1 MVQSLKGYR
10 RHDWF
15 DTMQRDDPM
24 EMIMES
30 LLEEIPTY
38 AEKIKSIKETI
49 LANIVLIGQVPSP
62 TFNEARRA
70 EIFQER
76 MSEAQV
82 DECSIDEFRNPIGVI
97 RGTNDKK
104 PPIFV
109 VAHLDTFID
118 KDVDHNFTI
127 VKNTVYGP
135 GVMDNSAGIGVLI
148 SLPEIFRKLDLRFES
163 DIVIAGLIHSL
174 GKANLQGIRQLLSA
188 WKSPIRGAICVEG
201 GELGRLN
208 YYSDG
213 IRRCEVECRISAE
226 DGIEYR
232 FKPNA
237 ILILNEVINRI
248 LTLRLPQR
256 PRARVII
263 GKISGGFKHGIIALE
278 GTLGFEIQS
287 DSDQMVK
294 SIFRDITD
302 IVDGLSHEY
311 QVDLKLKTISSVN
324 ANTLSYNHPLVK
336 TTVAIMKKLD
346 VKPMA
351 EPSGSELSIFLSQK
365 IPAVTLGIS
374 RGHNYHLNN
383 ARMEIEPMYKG
394 IAQIVG
400 VIKAIDS
407 GVCDE

>member
-1 MVQSLKGYR
+1 
-10 RHDWF
+10 
-15 DTMQRDDPM
+15 
-24 EMIMES
+24 MES
-30 LLEEIPTY
+30 YLEEIPSY
-38 AEKIKSIKETI
+38 VEKIKFIKETI
-49 LANIVLIGQVPSP
+49 LSNIVLIGQVPSQ

-70 EIFQER
+70 DIFQER
-76 MSEAQV
+76 MADAQV
-82 DECSIDEFRNPIGVI
+82 DECSMDEFRNPIGVV
-97 RGTNDKK
+97 RGTSDKK

-109 VAHLDTFID
+109 VGHLDTFID
-118 KDVDHNFTI
+118 KEVDHNYTI
-127 VKNTVYGP
+127 IKDAVYGP
-135 GVMDNSAGIGVLI
+135 GIMDNSAGIGILI
-148 SLPEIFRKLDLRFES
+148 SLPEIFRKLGLRFES

-174 GKANLQGIRQLLSA
+174 GKANLQGIRRLLGA
-188 WKSPIRGAICVEG
+188 WKTRIRGAICVEG

-226 DGIEYR
+226 DGVEYR

-237 ILILNEVINRI
+237 ILILNDVINRI
-248 LTLRLPQR
+248 LTLCLPQR

-294 SIFRDITD
+294 TIFRDIND

-311 QVDLKLKTISSVN
+311 QVDMKLKTISSVN
-324 ANTLSYNHPLVK
+324 AGTLNFNHPLVK
-336 TTVAIMKKLD
+336 STVAIMKKLD
-346 VKPMA
+346 LKPIA
-351 EPSGSELSIFLSQK
+351 EPSGSELSIFLSQQ
-365 IPAVTLGIS
+365 IPAVTLGVS
-374 RGHNYHLNN
+374 RGHNYHLAN
-383 ARMEIEPMYKG
+383 AWMEIEPMYRG